1 MRVIETRAELRD
13 YLDVMRRNRFSVGLV
28 PTMGDFH
35 EGHLSLFR
43 AAQEDCDKVVVSL
56 FVNPTQFGP
65 SEDFEKYPRDLGR
78 DRGLAE
84 ETGVDVL
91 FAPSVE
97 EMYPEGFATHVEV
110 SGLSGLLCGKARS
123 GHFRGVTT
131 VVLKLLNLT
140 RPDVAYFGQ
149 KDAQQAVI
157 VKRMVEDLDVGVE
170 IRALPIVRDED
181 GLALSSRNRYL
192 TPEERKAA
200 TVLYRALLAA
210 QRRYLDGERVAAALC
225 ADIEAALAEEPLVE
239 PEYVEIVHPR
249 TLEPLIEIG
258 GEVLVAVAARLGRTR
273 LIDNVVLGGP
283 ADLMLPGPRH

>member
-1 MRVIETRAELRD
+1 MRK
-13 YLDVMRRNRFSVGLV
+13 NRFSVGLV
-28 PTMGDFH
+28 PTMGAFH

-43 AAQEDCDKVVVSL
+43 VAQGDCDKVVVSL
-56 FVNPTQFGP
+56 FVNPTQFSP
-65 SEDFEKYPRDLGR
+65 DEDLSRYPCDLER
-78 DRGLAE
+78 DRALAE
-84 ETGVDVL
+84 EVGVDVL
-91 FAPSVE
+91 FVPSAE
-97 EMYPEGFATHVEV
+97 EMYPEGFATCVEV

-140 RPDVAYFGQ
+140 EPDIAYLGQ

-157 VKRMVEDLDVGVE
+157 VRRMVEDLDLRVE
-170 IRALPIVRDED
+170 IRVMPIVREAD

-192 TPEERKAA
+192 DARERAA
-200 TVLYRALLAA
+200 ASVLYRALLAA
-210 QRRYLDGERVAAALC
+210 QGLYLDGERVAEALRAA
-225 ADIEAALAEEPLVE
+225 IVQTFGEEPLVD

-258 GEVLVAVAARLGRTR
+258 GEVLVAVAGRVGRTR

-283 ADLMLPGPRH
+283 SELMLSGPRH